1 MDEFQ
6 VVENS
11 NNFFSYF
18 IAGGI
23 GPMSILSILLVF
35 LLFAAWKAPNWV
47 KEIGKIALV
56 FGLMMPLFPI
66 YQCLE
71 ALAMVAASQGGGATG
86 IFDLISPVVLF
97 GVRYTL
103 IPAIFGMLIYL
114 ISLIIRIVIK
124 PRL

>member
-1 MDEFQ
+1 MDEYTY
-6 VVENS
+6 VDNGA
-11 NNFFSYF
+11 NFFSYF

-23 GPMSILSILLVF
+23 GQMSLLSILLVF

-66 YQCLE
+66 YHCIE
-71 ALAMVAASQGGGATG
+71 TLATVAAHQGNGVTG

-97 GVRYTL
+97 GVRYTI
-103 IPAIFGMLIYL
+103 IPAIYGMLIYL
-114 ISLIIRIVIK
+114 ISLVIRIIIK